1 MTPPAAAP
9 APRGPVLAIETSWRI
24 GSVALGVDGAV
35 AARRLLTTPR
45 AHSATLIAAIRE
57 VLEEEALHP
66 ADLAGIAIG
75 SGPGSFTGVRI
86 GAAAAKGF
94 AATLEIPLYPTS
106 TLRAAACAEEILADA
121 ADLPPEVRCGS
132 GEPRVV
138 GEGTQPEH
146 RYVLLDAR
154 GGRVYGAGYDVGNAG
169 RPVEVRAPH
178 GGTILD
184 VVNARPAVGTVFVG
198 DGALAHESLLLAA
211 GFEVRPAPAGV
222 PLADAVYLCCPWE
235 PVDAAAWEPS
245 YIRQWRPG

>member
-1 MTPPAAAP
+1 MTPPALAC
-9 APRGPVLAIETSWRI
+9 APRGPILAIETSWRI

-35 AARRLLTTPR
+35 AARCFLTTPR
-45 AHSATLIAAIRE
+45 AHSATLIAAIRK
-57 VLEEEALHP
+57 VLDEKALHP
-66 ADLAGIAIG
+66 ADLVGIAIG

-86 GAAAAKGF
+86 GAAAAKGL
-94 AATLEIPLYPTS
+94 AATLQIPLYATS
-106 TLRAAACAEEILADA
+106 TLRAAACAEESLAGA
-121 ADLPPEVRCGS
+121 SDLPPEVQGGS
-132 GEPRVV
+132 GGPRVV
-138 GEGTQPEH
+138 GGTGPEH

-154 GGRVYGAGYDVGNAG
+154 SGRVYGASYVVGDG
-169 RPVEVRAPH
+169 GWPVEVRVPH

-198 DGALAHESLLLAA
+198 DGALTHESLLGAA

-245 YIRQWRPG
+245 YMRQWRPG

>member
-1 MTPPAAAP
+1 MTPSAPAG

-24 GSVALGVDGAV
+24 GSVALCIDGAV
-35 AARRLLTTPR
+35 AARRFLTTPR

-66 ADLAGIAIG
+66 ADLVGIAIG

-106 TLRAAACAEEILADA
+106 TLRAAACSEETLAGA
-121 ADLPPEVRCGS
+121 PDLPPEVRGGS
-132 GEPRVV
+132 GSPRVV
-138 GEGTQPEH
+138 GGTRPEH

-154 GGRVYGAGYDVGNAG
+154 SGRVYGASYDVGDEG

-198 DGALAHESLLLAA
+198 DGALAHESLLGAA

-235 PVDAAAWEPS
+235 PADAAAWEPS
-245 YIRQWRPG
+245 YIRRWRPG

>member
-1 MTPPAAAP
+1 MTDSAPAC

-35 AARRLLTTPR
+35 AARRFLTTPR

-57 VLEEEALHP
+57 VLDETALHP
-66 ADLAGIAIG
+66 ADLVGIAIG

-106 TLRAAACAEEILADA
+106 TLLAAACAEEALAGA
-121 ADLPPEVRCGS
+121 ADLPPEVRSGS
-132 GEPRVV
+132 GGTPVV
-138 GEGTQPEH
+138 GGTRPEH

-154 GGRVYGAGYDVGNAG
+154 SGRVYGAGYDVGSAG
-169 RPVEVRAPH
+169 WPVEVRAPH

-198 DGALAHESLLLAA
+198 DGALTHESLLGAA
-211 GFEVRPAPAGV
+211 GFDVRPAPAGV
-222 PLADAVYLCCPWE
+222 PLADTVYLCCPWE

-245 YIRQWRPG
+245 YIRRWRPG

>member
-1 MTPPAAAP
+1 M
-9 APRGPVLAIETSWRI
+9 
-24 GSVALGVDGAV
+24 ALGVEGAV
-35 AARRLLTTPR
+35 AARRFLTTPR

-57 VLEEEALHP
+57 VLDEKALHP

-106 TLRAAACAEEILADA
+106 TLRAAACAEETVAGVE
-121 ADLPPEVRCGS
+121 DLPPEVRGGS
-132 GEPRVV
+132 GGPRVV
-138 GEGTQPEH
+138 GRNRPEH

-154 GGRVYGAGYDVGNAG
+154 GGRVYGAGYDVNNAG
-169 RPVEVRAPH
+169 WPVEVRAPH

-198 DGALAHESLLLAA
+198 DGAQAHESLLAAA
-211 GFEVRPAPAGV
+211 GCEVRPAPAGV

-235 PVDAAAWEPS
+235 LADAAAWEPS
-245 YIRQWRPG
+245 YVRQWRPG